1 MDKKLEVRIPE
12 FLKKDYSGVE
22 MSECSRLIWEYQ
34 KHFRGRDDDFCTEG
48 LNMTEDELVEVLKIC
63 LEENRT
69 FNDVYGVGELDKD
82 DFI

>member
-1 MDKKLEVRIPE
+1 MDKNLKVKIPA

-22 MSECSRLIWEYQ
+22 MSECSRLLLEYDT
-34 KHFRGRDDDFCTEG
+34 KFESKDHFCTEG
-48 LNMTEDELVEVLKIC
+48 LPMTDTELVEVLKIC

-69 FNDVYGVGELDKD
+69 FNNVYGMGEIDDD

>member
-1 MDKKLEVRIPE
+1 MGKKLEVKIPE

-22 MSECSRLIWEYQ
+22 MSECSRLLLEYDT
-34 KHFRGRDDDFCTEG
+34 KFESKDHFCTEG

-69 FNDVYGVGELDKD
+69 FNDVYGMGEIDED